1 MFFQFFHLLKDWHF
15 ILPFDVDAEAT
26 TTAGRIFE
34 SLVFEVI
41 ARLMFISIEKNTTI
55 RSDER
60 CTGSLSRHTYSF
72 DRISELNHTQ
82 AFLFSKVEDK
92 L

>member
-1 MFFQFFHLLKDWHF
+1 MKDWDF

-41 ARLMFISIEKNTTI
+41 ARLMFISIEKNTTP
-55 RSDER
+55 RSDEH
-60 CTGSLSRHTYSF
+60 CTGSLSLSRHTCSF
-72 DRISELNHTQ
+72 DRLSELNHTQ
-82 AFLFSKVEDK
+82 ALLFSEVEDK